1 MQCLVKSQFGKI
13 RISSFLC
20 FLFCPVSILVTSY
33 CNFAY
38 CLYHFVKHCILSVLF
53 RISVYSLY
61 FYVSQKNKKKKKK
74 KKSVKFIHMLVQL
87 GGTDALPRV
96 LMKKINELWVL
107 Q

>member
-13 RISSFLC
+13 KISSFLC

-53 RISVYSLY
+53 RISVYSMY
-61 FYVSQKNKKKKKK
+61 PKKTIKKKVCGKREN
-74 KKSVKFIHMLVQL
+74 IPHLL
-87 GGTDALPRV
+87 
-96 LMKKINELWVL
+96 INAPVPPKD
-107 Q
+107 